1 MTALA
6 ILVTGVW
13 PTSDADGITLT
24 ALAFDKAI
32 PTYGPYLLILCV
44 MFFALSTLFA
54 FPYYG
59 NKCSSYLFGTKS
71 KNIYNVVSVISAV
84 IAAVVSIDVVI
95 AFIDSAYALM
105 AFPNMIAA
113 LILAP
118 HVKRATVDY
127 FNRHKRKKN

>member
-1 MTALA
+1 
-6 ILVTGVW
+6 
-13 PTSDADGITLT
+13 
-24 ALAFDKAI
+24 
-32 PTYGPYLLILCV
+32 